1 MNMYFYYHFLTT
13 TFFSHYSVVILQFKV
28 QMFSKSQHLPIVE
41 FKNQK
46 KPSVKDFWQTGYIKK
61 VIGYSNMPLNNKNM
75 HETLKNLRVYTVHLK
90 TLLL

>member
-1 MNMYFYYHFLTT
+1 
-13 TFFSHYSVVILQFKV
+13 
-28 QMFSKSQHLPIVE
+28 MFSKSQHLPIVE

-75 HETLKNLRVYTVHLK
+75 HETLSQFTSLYGTFENLITLGRTGHPRVGGRLET
-90 TLLL
+90 TAISS